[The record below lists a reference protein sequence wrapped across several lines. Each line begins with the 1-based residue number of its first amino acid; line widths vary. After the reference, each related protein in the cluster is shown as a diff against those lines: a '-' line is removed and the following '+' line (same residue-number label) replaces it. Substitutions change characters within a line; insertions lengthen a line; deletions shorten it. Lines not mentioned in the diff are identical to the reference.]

1 MHNFLKRQL
10 RRYFG
15 DSFSVPDEW
24 REFVNAVNDAYRE
37 FDSDRKMLERSL
49 DLSSQELL
57 HANSQMRAI
66 FQAIPDLLFRL
77 DNEDKILHYEA
88 GSTDDFFL
96 QPKDLIGKR
105 IQDVPLKDVGNEFNE
120 AIRKVRETRAVTN
133 FDYSLMIRKQKRF
146 YEARVFPL
154 FEDQIIIIIRNITK
168 RKQSVEAL
176 RESQQQLADI
186 INFLPDATFVIDK
199 EGKVIAWNRAI
210 QEMTGIS
217 AENMLGEGDYKYALP
232 FYGERRPILID
243 LVLRPEQK
251 IEVKYMRIERRD
263 KILVGETYVP
273 ALRGSELFLLG
284 TACTLHDSG
293 GNVVGAIQ
301 SIRDITKGKRAEEAI
316 IRAEEKY
323 RSIFENAVMGI
334 FQTSPEGRI
343 LSANPAFARILGYDS
358 PEDVINNLTDISRQM
373 YADPNRRSELLRL
386 TEERDT
392 LGEFELRALRKDGSS
407 IWLTLNVRAV
417 RDINGKLIYLDGS
430 AQDITDRK
438 LLESRLLHSQKMEA
452 IGTLAGGIAHDFN
465 NILSAIL
472 GYCEMTKMNL
482 NQPKLQGFMEQ
493 VIKASDRAK
502 NLVQQILTFSR
513 KAEKEIKPVDMV
525 LLTKEALTMLR
536 ATVPSTIR
544 ISEEIDK
551 GVHTVIADP
560 TQIHQI
566 LVNLCTNAAFAMREK
581 GGVLKIGLC
590 NVEIHQDITTFNS
603 DLHPGI
609 YLKLTVSD
617 TGIGIAPEIIH
628 RIFDPF
634 FTTKKKGE
642 GTGLGLSVV
651 YGIVKECGGTLTV
664 QSEPFVGS
672 VFSVY
677 FPAIADNTKSEAELD
692 EPILTGKERILLVD
706 DEQILAEMWQDML
719 KELGYEVTATTESIK
734 ALANFRSQPYQF
746 DIVITDMT
754 MPDMNGVTLSRE
766 LLKIRRDI
774 PIILYTGFSELVT
787 EGEAMDA
794 GIKAFVMKPF
804 SLKEIAKRIRSVLDQ
819 Q

>member
-1 MHNFLKRQL
+1 MHNLLIRQL
-10 RRYFG
+10 RRHFG
-15 DSFSVPDEW
+15 DPFSVPKEW
-24 REFVNAVNDAYRE
+24 VKFLSAVNDAYLE
-37 FDSDRKMLERSL
+37 SDSDRKMIERSL

-57 HANSQMRAI
+57 HANSGMRAI
-66 FQAIPDLLFRL
+66 FQAIPDLMFRL
-77 DNEDKILHYEA
+77 DSESKILDYEA
-88 GSTDDFFL
+88 GSTEDLFL
-96 QPKDLIGKR
+96 QPKDLIGKQ
-105 IQDVPLKDVGNEFNE
+105 IQNVPLKKVGNEFSN
-120 AIRKVRETRAVTN
+120 AILKVRETRAVAN
-133 FDYSLMIRKQKRF
+133 LEYSLKIRNQKQ
-146 YEARVFPL
+146 YYDARILPL
-154 FEDQIIIIIRNITK
+154 LDDQIIIIIRNITM
-168 RKQSVEAL
+168 RKHSEEEIK
-176 RESQQQLADI
+176 ESQQRLVDI

-482 NQPKLQGFMEQ
+482 NQPKLQGYMEQ

-560 TQIHQI
+560 TQVHQI

-634 FTTKKKGE
+634 FTTKKKRRRHGAWA
-642 GTGLGLSVV
+642 
-651 YGIVKECGGTLTV
+651 
-664 QSEPFVGS
+664 FGS
-672 VFSVY
+672 LW
-677 FPAIADNTKSEAELD
+677 N
-692 EPILTGKERILLVD
+692 R
-706 DEQILAEMWQDML
+706 
-719 KELGYEVTATTESIK
+719 
-734 ALANFRSQPYQF
+734 
-746 DIVITDMT
+746 
-754 MPDMNGVTLSRE
+754 
-766 LLKIRRDI
+766 
-774 PIILYTGFSELVT
+774 
-787 EGEAMDA
+787 
-794 GIKAFVMKPF
+794 
-804 SLKEIAKRIRSVLDQ
+804 
-819 Q
+819 